1 MGEPKKSSI
10 IFRRRRK
17 EEEEE
22 IRIIII
28 ALLALYEVGMFSRRV
43 SLTLALAPCWW
54 SNQCKKVSVYVV
66 LILIF
71 CALPRRYKYYIQEY
85 DE

>member
-1 MGEPKKSSI
+1 
-10 IFRRRRK
+10 
-17 EEEEE
+17 
-22 IRIIII
+22 
-28 ALLALYEVGMFSRRV
+28 MFSRRV

-85 DE
+85 DELDNKKERRAVVEYNTYNTHSTQ